1 MMRRIA
7 LDGLRTFLG
16 DVEARCQPGTDLTAL
31 LRGQRF
37 SQEQVAVLR
46 QTHLDAFVEA
56 CRALIRTRLLL
67 HHDGERLYRVLERH
81 YGLDGAAPA
90 TLAAIG
96 VDLGVSRARARQ
108 LQDKAVAYC
117 RRRGMAWPESLAQI
131 AAPFVGEPASRADG
145 VGGKSERCDR
155 AGDDRD
161 RPVPDVGTGV
171 EGGSSPTLQPLYT
184 REEIGIMSA
193 EIEGQVG
200 QPLTHTLIARVLV
213 GQTTPEVEALV
224 AYHHLPHYGALTGMP
239 RRDVGRLLDVL
250 RATGL
255 PTTEPLLPRA
265 MEQTA
270 PPPVPTLADVAVLVT
285 AIRAASPEPIGATM
299 VAHILFGSQG
309 PRVDALR
316 ERCHPPHDGALR
328 ALGIKRVV
336 ELVLA
341 VDATDGL
348 VGTPLSG

>member
-16 DVEARCQPGTDLTAL
+16 DVEAHCQPGTDLTAL

-67 HHDGERLYRVLERH
+67 HHDGERLYGVLERH

-145 VGGKSERCDR
+145 VGGESERRDR

-161 RPVPDVGTGV
+161 RPVGDVGTGV
-171 EGGSSPTLQPLYT
+171 EGGSSPTLLPLYT
-184 REEIGIMSA
+184 REEIGVMSA

-213 GQTTPEVEALV
+213 GQTTPDVEALV
-224 AYHHLPHYGALTGMP
+224 VHHNLPHYGALKGVP
-239 RRDVGRLLDVL
+239 RRDVGRLIDVL
-250 RATGL
+250 RA
-255 PTTEPLLPRA
+255 PSRPAPAPR
-265 MEQTA
+265 
-270 PPPVPTLADVAVLVT
+270 PDVADTREQAAPLPDPDVAPLVV
-285 AIRAASPEPIGATM
+285 AIRATTTDRIGTTM

-309 PRVDALR
+309 PRVNALR

-336 ELVLA
+336 ELVRA
-341 VDATDGL
+341 VDAVDGRR
-348 VGTPLSG
+348 GTLISG